1 MNSRRPRSAA
11 LCNTNANAGAGAG
24 VPKAKAKTVASRYLS
39 PFSKSTSTMPAPS
52 SATASV
58 AATTSRRS
66 ASPAPR
72 RAASTAERVQP
83 PNKISTADAV
93 ASSGSGT
100 ATTRTLSVAFQ
111 TPTYC
116 LDTSSRARSVSPAT
130 AAAFSPGKR
139 ISSTAAA
146 SVRAKVSEGGQ
157 NTYRWP
163 SSATGTSSSND
174 ADALATRQEYS
185 VSNYKRAARVGPT
198 RAFDETPRRASVD
211 GASSN
216 EYLRALLSSDTE
228 DSASSGGSRDGL
240 GADKPPATASGP
252 RLSARFA
259 RDAVG
264 TRSDRFAY
272 PVSAVASPSPPV
284 KRRPLFNGF
293 LSSSP
298 FSKLPLKK
306 QQSPS
311 KPVGS
316 SFRMTAENPSRP
328 RRSMELPGLAGKLQG
343 KACSLDKTPG
353 PSKAEEEHQLKLL
366 YTRHLQWRHANAQAA
381 AVRSSLRVAAE
392 TCWKDVDAALQK
404 TALLIYLFLFFR
416 WQKTLI
422 GAWITILRKRKLLTV
437 TKLQLQLL
445 RDNCKLMAVLRGQMV
460 YLEEWSSLERVYANS
475 FSGTA
480 QALNATVLRLPVSEG
495 AMADIQALK
504 NAVGSAIDVMQR
516 IGYST
521 SIQLSKLAQANVLV
535 SQLSRV
541 AIQELVLMARCR
553 ELLCTLASMHVSE
566 ALQSPRAEDT
576 NKPEKAWA
584 FSVVFRLPSP
594 FPN

>member
-1 MNSRRPRSAA
+1 MNSHRPPSAA

-24 VPKAKAKTVASRYLS
+24 VPKAKAKTVSSRYLS

-93 ASSGSGT
+93 ASSGSAT

-116 LDTSSRARSVSPAT
+116 LDTNKARSVSPAA

-163 SSATGTSSSND
+163 SSATRTSSSND
-174 ADALATRQEYS
+174 AGALATRQEYS
-185 VSNYKRAARVGPT
+185 VSNYKRSARVGPT

-211 GASSN
+211 GASAN

-272 PVSAVASPSPPV
+272 PASAVASPSPPV
-284 KRRPLFNGF
+284 KRRSLFNGF

-306 QQSPS
+306 QQLPS

-353 PSKAEEEHQLKLL
+353 PNKTEEEHQLKLL
-366 YTRHLQWRHANAQAA
+366 YTRHLQWRLANAQAA
-381 AVRSSLRVAAE
+381 AVRSSQRAAAE
-392 TCWKDVDAALQK
+392 
-404 TALLIYLFLFFR
+404 
-416 WQKTLI
+416 KTLI

-445 RDNCKLMAVLRGQMV
+445 RNNCKLMAVLRGQIL

-475 FSGTA
+475 LSGTA
-480 QALNATVLRLPVSEG
+480 LALNATVLRLPVSDG
-495 AMADIQALK
+495 AKADIQALK
-504 NAVGSAIDVMQR
+504 DAVGSAIDVMQR
-516 IGYST
+516 IGNST
-521 SIQLSKLAQANVLV
+521 SIQLSKLPQANVLV

-553 ELLCTLASMHVSE
+553 VLLSTLASMHVSE

-576 NKPEKAWA
+576 NEPEKAWA
-584 FSVVFRLPSP
+584 FSVVFRLPCP
-594 FPN
+594 FPS